1 MDDERAYQN
10 ALLATY
16 PETKISLCL
25 FHVNKNILKRMAKK
39 KLSNFFRKTQKDEE
53 KWTFG
58 KMKELMALPF
68 LKEDMIVDEFRAIKT
83 SVLDTLAEYMNDMV
97 MSEFGE
103 FFDSI
108 GSYYFENTDK
118 IAMLSKY
125 KQTIRTTNCV
135 ESSHSAFNK
144 SVLLNKNGKVSNLIH
159 GNFIYHFIHRSIGI
173 LFYRFDA
180 S

>member
-83 SVLDTLAEYMNDMV
+83 SVYASRVHECHGDQRIRGVLRFNRKLLLRKHRQ
-97 MSEFGE
+97 
-103 FFDSI
+103 DSNVV
-108 GSYYFENTDK
+108 EV
-118 IAMLSKY
+118 
-125 KQTIRTTNCV
+125 QTN
-135 ESSHSAFNK
+135 N
-144 SVLLNKNGKVSNLIH
+144 
-159 GNFIYHFIHRSIGI
+159 
-173 LFYRFDA
+173 
-180 S
+180 